1 MTSSQVL
8 HGTDAQTETV
18 LLQCARYV
26 ITSKVGSH
34 QDAVDTVVSLT
45 AQVSP
50 NVPLLRRPWHP
61 LLPLVHLQHEKVCT
75 KFSLHLLN
83 IWQRNFCGYNT
94 LPQSF
99 VLSKLALVFCH
110 VYLKISVSTE
120 AVTMT
125 FLKAVGSTAKPE
137 CNSINMYHVPSMNKT
152 LNVVP

>member
-26 ITSKVGSH
+26 ITSKVSSH
-34 QDAVDTVVSLT
+34 QDTVDTVVRLT
-45 AQVSP
+45 SQVSP
-50 NVPLLRRPWHP
+50 NIPLLRCPWHP
-61 LLPLVHLQHEKVCT
+61 SFICSMRRFVQM
-75 KFSLHLLN
+75 FSLHLFN
-83 IWQRNFCGYNT
+83 IWQRNSCGYNT